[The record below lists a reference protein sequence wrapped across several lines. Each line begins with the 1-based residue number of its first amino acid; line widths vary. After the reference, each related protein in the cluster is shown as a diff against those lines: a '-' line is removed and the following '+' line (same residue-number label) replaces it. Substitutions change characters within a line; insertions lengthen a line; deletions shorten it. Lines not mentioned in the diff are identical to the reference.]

1 MEHQFVVAD
10 GLSDEALNSLINGAN
25 AQATQYRQVI
35 ARLEQIAAQAK
46 LKLLAKAIAE
56 AEQE

>member
-10 GLSDEALNSLINGAN
+10 GLSDDALNSLINAAT
-25 AQATQYRQVI
+25 AQATQYRAAI
-35 ARLEQIAAQAK
+35 ARCQQIAAQAK
-46 LKLLAKAIAE
+46 LKLLAKEIAE

>member
-10 GLSDEALNSLINGAN
+10 GLSDEALSSLINAAT
-25 AQATQYRQVI
+25 AQICQYRQSI
-35 ARLEQIAAQAK
+35 ARLEQIEAQAK

-56 AEQE
+56 CDE

>member
-1 MEHQFVVAD
+1 MEYEFVVAD
-10 GLSDEALNSLINGAN
+10 GLSENALNSLINAAS
-25 AQATQYRQVI
+25 AQITQYRASI
-35 ARLEQIAAQAK
+35 ARCEQIAAQAK